1 MLIENLFPEPVGVFS
16 LNRVLTQNE
25 TDCVD
30 FKLKTLTKNIGNNTS
45 ADTFVLDSNELSG
58 LKVFFLDSLNEFTK
72 LIYGKQ
78 INLRITQSWLNI
90 STESQF
96 HHPHSHPNSFVS
108 GVFFVKSDESDKIQ
122 FIKSIVNTSFD
133 THIETFNLWNS
144 GTWWLPATE
153 GSLVL
158 FKSTQQHEVPPTTS
172 QKRISLS
179 FNTFFDQSIGDVKKL
194 TFLPL
199 V

>member
-1 MLIENLFPEPVGVFS
+1 MIVQNLFPEPVGVFS
-16 LNRVLTQNE
+16 LNRALSQSE

-30 FKLKTLTKNIGNNTS
+30 FKLKTLVKNVGNNTS
-45 ADTFVLDSNELSG
+45 EDNFVLDSNELLG
-58 LKVFFLDSLNEFTK
+58 LKVFFLDSLNGFTK

-90 STESQF
+90 STENQF
-96 HHPHSHPNSFVS
+96 HHPHSHPNSFIS

-122 FIKSIVNTSFD
+122 FIKSIVNKSFE
-133 THIETFNLWNS
+133 THIEIFNPWNS
-144 GTWWLPATE
+144 ETWWLPATE

-179 FNTFFDQSIGDVKKL
+179 FNTFFDQSVGDVRKL

-199 V
+199 